1 MSGEHLQG
9 SALPLRPHHGMCMAY
24 FVGHGYSGGFT
35 AHMGA
40 LLASLGPESPV
51 RLVVGTDAVC
61 GACPN
66 NLDGLCDKPELV
78 ASYDRAVLSLCGLG
92 EGDELPFGQ
101 FTALVEEH
109 ILSQGRRASICGD
122 CQWNALCA
130 SQKSRWG
137 QCRPAR

>member
-24 FVGHGYSGGFT
+24 FVGHGYSDGFT

-40 LLASLGPESPV
+40 LLASLGPERPV

-92 EGDELPFGQ
+92 EGDELSFGQ
-101 FTALVEEH
+101 FTFIPYFAHSL
-109 ILSQGRRASICGD
+109 
-122 CQWNALCA
+122 
-130 SQKSRWG
+130 
-137 QCRPAR
+137 ARVIVKPLTADLDAV